1 MTAAGVEVE
10 LRGVGMEVL
19 VLVEAVAEAVEGELR
34 ARATTQAPVRAPAPI
49 SSPTSMPC
57 RGRSTPCAVATRARP
72 LGAEL
77 S

>member
-1 MTAAGVEVE
+1 ME

-19 VLVEAVAEAVEGELR
+19 VLVEVVAEAAEAAEGELR
-34 ARATTQAPVRAPAPI
+34 ARATQAPVRAPAPI